1 MFHSFLFT
9 RGYKPKTP
17 QTRENLEH
25 TYPISHHLMA
35 FHVSHTPLLFLFTVS
50 LNYPLVNVYITME
63 NQSTISMT
71 IFNSKLL
78 VITRGYDVA
87 FHKSVHVVPSLGGC
101 NSCRL
106 TSEKHGKN
114 SDVHSKCRARL
125 F

>member
-1 MFHSFLFT
+1 ML
-9 RGYKPKTP
+9 
-17 QTRENLEH
+17 
-25 TYPISHHLMA
+25 LMGK
-35 FHVSHTPLLFLFTVS
+35 
-50 LNYPLVNVYITME
+50 
-63 NQSTISMT
+63 STISMT

-114 SDVHSKCRARL
+114 SDVHSKCRESTPVLRSQISPEIGHKKLVIECEHGYGSKLGTAYVYWMVKKL
-125 F
+125 KVNDVNDNL